1 MRVLLVED
9 EVPLRET
16 LTARLKRDGFAVD
29 TASDGEEALFLGREV
44 PFDVAIIDLGLPKL
58 SGMDLVKAL
67 RDAGQKY
74 PIIILT
80 ARTSWQDKV
89 QGLKNGADDY
99 MVKPFHVEELLARLN
114 ALVRRA
120 SGWTKPM
127 LECGPIVLDTT
138 AQTVHIAGQA
148 ADLTSYEYKVLE
160 YLMLHAGELVS
171 KADLTEHIY
180 QQDFDR
186 DSNVL
191 EVFIGRLR
199 RKLDPDNALKPIETV
214 RGRGYRFAIP
224 RSAGDSAV
232 VAKPPAS

>member
-9 EVPLRET
+9 EAPLRET
-16 LTARLKRDGFAVD
+16 LAARLKREGYAVD
-29 TASDGEEALFLGREV
+29 CAADGDEGLYLGREM
-44 PFDVAIIDLGLPKL
+44 PFDVAVIDLGLPKRP
-58 SGMDLVKAL
+58 GMDLVKAL
-67 RDAGQKY
+67 RDEGQRY
-74 PIIILT
+74 PILILT
-80 ARTSWQDKV
+80 ARSSWQDKV
-89 QGLKNGADDY
+89 EGLKAGADDY
-99 MVKPFHVEELLARLN
+99 LVKPFHVEELLARLN

-120 SGWTKPM
+120 TGWTKPV
-127 LECGPIVLDTT
+127 LECGPVQLDTT
-138 AQTVHIAGQA
+138 AQSITVDSKPV
-148 ADLTSYEYKVLE
+148 DLTSYEYKVLE

-199 RKLDPDNALKPIETV
+199 RKLDPDGHLKPIETV

-224 RSAGDSAV
+224 RSDLTAD
-232 VAKPPAS
+232 